1 MREGLDFQI
10 LFRIFRINKKV
21 KVMKNT
27 HLIPTDKPSRL
38 AGTEYVT
45 NVQGIDKRVFKLKLW
60 NKFIPNEDLKDV
72 GYIPQN
78 IYITSDEEIKVG
90 DWYLTF
96 TNKEVM
102 GQPRKCE
109 DANWNF
115 SGCKKI
121 ILTTDSDLI
130 KDGVQPINN
139 EFLEW
144 FVKNPS
150 CEEVQVNDWMSTNG
164 TVAFGGNRYQ
174 ICNHLYDKKTIIP
187 QEEPKQIKCYCG
199 HTTYCDCGPLEVSD
213 EAKQRAA
220 NYMSLKG
227 ALEPKQETTLEEAA
241 QKYKDLKLPDDL
253 YDGFIAGAE
262 WQAERMYNEDD
273 MRECWKKA
281 YEESFNKWIKNKPTT
296 IFKKWFEQFKKK

>member
-1 MREGLDFQI
+1 
-10 LFRIFRINKKV
+10 
-21 KVMKNT
+21 MKNI
-27 HLIPTDKPSRL
+27 HLLPTKNYKQDYTL
-38 AGTEYVT
+38 QNGEV
-45 NVQGIDKRVFKLKLW
+45 VEVVKLGQLIL
-60 NKFIPNEDLKDV
+60 NKETGELLVNKSTQWAASCDTDV
-72 GYIPQN
+72 LVPHH

-90 DWYLTF
+90 DWYLVF

-130 KDGVQPINN
+130 KDGVQSIDD
-139 EFLEW
+139 EFLKW
-144 FVKNPS
+144 FIKNPS
-150 CEEVQVNDWMSTNG
+150 CEFVDVEIEFIQTPDNLKDG
-164 TVAFGGNRYQ
+164 FYYK
-174 ICNHLYDKKTIIP
+174 IIIP
-187 QEEPKQIKCYCG
+187 KEESKQIKCYCG
-199 HTTYCDCGPLEVSD
+199 HTTMCDCGPLEVSD